1 MTEKFPSLVKNI
13 NLQIQESSVTPR
25 QDKSKK
31 THPQVYHNQT
41 DEKWRQK
48 KKILKANNKSN
59 DCKILLRN
67 HKG

>member
-13 NLQIQESSVTPR
+13 NLQIQESSVNPR

-41 DEKWRQK
+41 DEK
-48 KKILKANNKSN
+48 
-59 DCKILLRN
+59 
-67 HKG
+67 